1 MQAGCQQTSDARLCH
16 DPVVPHADVAAAILA
31 GGTARRFGGR
41 DKSRLVVRG
50 RSIIVRQMEVLQRV
64 AAQIFIVAN
73 DAERFAD
80 LGLDVHPDIVPGA
93 GAIAGLHT
101 ALEVSPADRVV
112 VVACDMPFLDA
123 AVLNRLVDLA
133 ADADAAWVRSADGPE
148 PLLACYRRQARLAV
162 RQAIDGGRLKLAELG
177 SLLNV
182 RELDAAELTAFGRVD
197 ELLANLNS
205 PADVGEFD

>member
-1 MQAGCQQTSDARLCH
+1 
-16 DPVVPHADVAAAILA
+16 
-31 GGTARRFGGR
+31 
-41 DKSRLVVRG
+41 
-50 RSIIVRQMEVLQRV
+50 MEVLQRV

-80 LGLDVHPDIVPGA
+80 LGLDVHPDLVSGGGA
-93 GAIAGLHT
+93 MAGLYT
-101 ALEVSPADRVV
+101 ALEVSTADRVV

-133 ADADAAWVRSADGPE
+133 ADADAAWVRSAAGPE
-148 PLLACYRRQARLAV
+148 PLLACYRRRARLAV

-177 SLLNV
+177 SVLDV
-182 RELDAAELTAFGRVD
+182 RELAAHDLAAYGRVD

-205 PADVGEFD
+205 PADFGKVE